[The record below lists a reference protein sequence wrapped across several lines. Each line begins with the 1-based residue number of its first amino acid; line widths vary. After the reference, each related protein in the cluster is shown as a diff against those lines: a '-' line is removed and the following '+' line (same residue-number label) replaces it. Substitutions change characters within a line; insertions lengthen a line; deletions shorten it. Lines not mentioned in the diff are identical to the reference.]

1 MKPPLS
7 LLRRPMVACLVVV
20 GLACASRCIGQLRP
34 EPPSLLSF
42 QGSLVASDGTGIGDT
57 ATVNYPIVFRIYD
70 ALTGGRLLW
79 SEQQTVS
86 VYKGAFSVILGEG
99 NVFGNEA
106 RPPLASLFTS
116 SNASDR
122 FVEMTVL
129 ATAPREADATVV
141 PRTRLLATGYGLL
154 ANRAR
159 TARDMVNQTGQPV
172 LRAVG
177 DRVGVNT
184 SNPQANLD
192 VAGSLATRRLET
204 RQALS
209 VGGSVNAMGFN
220 GLGMAPVGSIV
231 MWSGSVPPTGWVL
244 CDGSVV
250 QGVATPDLR
259 GRFVLG
265 AGDGSG
271 LTARRMGERG
281 GTEAHRLT
289 EAEIPQHRHYVRYRD
304 VFTSETGFEG
314 SHRFRSATGGSRRL
328 ENYSYNF
335 AILLN
340 PIGPSTMNY
349 ELDTGTT
356 TSAGGHE
363 HVYDIPGVS
372 SSFRSDVRPH
382 NTMPPFYALA
392 FIMRV
397 R

>member
-1 MKPPLS
+1 MKSHLWF
-7 LLRRPMVACLVVV
+7 LRRPMVASLVVV
-20 GLACASRCIGQLRP
+20 SLACASRCLGQLRP

-42 QGSLVASDGTGIGDT
+42 QGSLVASDGTGIGDA

-86 VYKGAFSVILGEG
+86 VRKGAFSVILGEG

-106 RPPLASLFTS
+106 RPTLSSLFAS

-122 FVEMTVL
+122 FVEMTVR
-129 ATAPREADATVV
+129 ATAPGEADATVE

-204 RQALS
+204 RGALS
-209 VGGSVNAMGFN
+209 VGGSVKALGFN

-231 MWSGSVPPTGWVL
+231 MWSGSVPPMGWVL

-250 QGVATPDLR
+250 QGVTTPDLR

-265 AGDGSG
+265 AGNGSG
-271 LTARRMGERG
+271 LTERRMGERG
-281 GTEAHRLT
+281 GTEAHTLT
-289 EAEIPQHRHYVRYRD
+289 EAEIPWHQHYVRYRD
-304 VFTSETGFEG
+304 VFTSESGFEG
-314 SHRFRSATGGSRRL
+314 SHTYRSATAGDRRVEAHPYEFL
-328 ENYSYNF
+328 SVF
-335 AILLN
+335 Q
-340 PIGPSTMNY
+340 PVGPNTMNY
-349 ELDTGTT
+349 KLAVGTT
-356 TSAGGHE
+356 TSEGSHE
-363 HVYDIPGVS
+363 HVYDIPGVA

-382 NTMPPFYALA
+382 NTMPPFYVLA

>member
-1 MKPPLS
+1 MKIHLS
-7 LLRRPMVACLVVV
+7 FLRRPMAASLVLA
-20 GLACASRCIGQLRP
+20 GLALATPCMGQLRP
-34 EPPSLLSF
+34 EPPSFLSF
-42 QGSLVASDGTGIGDT
+42 QGSLVASDGTGVGDA

-106 RPPLASLFTS
+106 RPSLASLFTS

-122 FVEMTVL
+122 FVEMTVR
-129 ATAPREADATVV
+129 ATAPGEADATVE

-192 VAGSLATRRLET
+192 VAGSLATRSLET

-209 VGGSVNAMGFN
+209 VGGSVNALGFN

-231 MWSGSVPPTGWVL
+231 MWSGSVPPVGWVL
-244 CDGSVV
+244 CDGSVS

-265 AGDGSG
+265 AGAGSG
-271 LTARRMGERG
+271 LTERRMGERG
-281 GTEAHRLT
+281 GTEAHALT
-289 EAEIPQHRHYVRYRD
+289 EAEIPWHRHNVRYRD
-304 VFTSETGFEG
+304 VFTSEASFSG
-314 SHRFRSATGGSRRL
+314 SHRFRSATAGFRRV
-328 ENYSYNF
+328 ENYHFNF
-335 AILLN
+335 LRQIQPVRAT
-340 PIGPSTMNY
+340 TMNY
-349 ELDTGTT
+349 ELGTGTT
-356 TSAGGHE
+356 TSEGGHQ

-382 NTMPPFYALA
+382 NTMPPFYVLA